1 MLQAWPAKA
10 ITPISAIL
18 TRRNN
23 LRPWTLLLLLFV
35 CLTAD
40 LRHQPIVMRSAS
52 SELQET
58 VEELQATVAQLSE
71 QLKEQ
76 GAQIQ
81 KITAQLELRKPA
93 PQTVLKSQ

>member
-1 MLQAWPAKA
+1 
-10 ITPISAIL
+10 
-18 TRRNN
+18 
-23 LRPWTLLLLLFV
+23 
-35 CLTAD
+35 
-40 LRHQPIVMRSAS
+40 MRSAS

-58 VEELQATVAQLSE
+58 VEALQATVAQLSE